1 MQVLTMHLNGAFS
14 ITSYCICRNSGWS
27 SGRGYQPGSEY
38 HQFYIRNIEDTTYAG
53 TGLPNLVVR

>member
-27 SGRGYQPGSEY
+27 SGRGYQPGSEC
-38 HQFYIRNIEDTTYAG
+38 HQFYICHEPRNLG
-53 TGLPNLVVR
+53 QRMC